1 MFIWRLYVDFADG
14 IYSRERSVTLTSV
27 SQLGIRPPQ
36 EPAAATQLR
45 HLYSLGSWVRM
56 WLRTFRSRKNIL
68 LQSYTAERERERE
81 RDGRRVSG
89 IHTTAETRYGG
100 YKCDGVCERQVGFI
114 FTVQTRGELN
124 YESNSRKGSICK
136 LFLGV

>member
-1 MFIWRLYVDFADG
+1 MRCQPKMFIWRLYVDFADG

-81 RDGRRVSG
+81 TDEGSAAYTRQQRRDTEDTNVTESASGRLASYSPYRHEG
-89 IHTTAETRYGG
+89 
-100 YKCDGVCERQVGFI
+100 
-114 FTVQTRGELN
+114 N
-124 YESNSRKGSICK
+124 
-136 LFLGV
+136 